1 MINIPQF
8 RANIVRPTLE
18 AIGAHNRVAE
28 DLVLGTALQESNL
41 HYLRQLNQGPARGVY
56 QMEPATHDDIWE
68 DYLAFRAE
76 LRTHVSAFLAPE
88 QGRVDQLVWNLAYA
102 TAMCRVHYLR
112 VPHPLPD
119 PGDIRAMGEYWKRH
133 YNTLILRPSKRARPS
148 YRPPSRAACRACPFT
163 RSSPDADSSH
173 LPDVDEHRLLQR
185 PQSRK
190 PQ

>member
-1 MINIPQF
+1 MLDIRQF

-41 HYLRQLNQGPARGVY
+41 RYLRQLNEGPARGVY

-68 DYLAFRAE
+68 NYLAFRAE
-76 LRTHVSAFLAPE
+76 LRAHVSAFLAPE
-88 QGRVDQLVWNLAYA
+88 QERVDQLVWNLAYA

-133 YNTLILRPSKRARPS
+133 YNTPQGRGTADEFVHNFEEHVIR
-148 YRPPSRAACRACPFT
+148 T
-163 RSSPDADSSH
+163 GDA
-173 LPDVDEHRLLQR
+173 
-185 PQSRK
+185 
-190 PQ
+190 